1 MGPDLSNIALT
12 KDRRYLLESIVAPN
26 ATIAE
31 NFETTVILDVD
42 GNTISG
48 IVQKETDKFVRLID
62 ADGKIIKIL
71 QDDIEG
77 RRKGQSAMPQD
88 LIKGLTPSDMR
99 DLVEF
104 LANQKAAPDEGV
116 IIPEGNK

>member
-1 MGPDLSNIALT
+1 MRTEKS
-12 KDRRYLLESIVAPN
+12 
-26 ATIAE
+26 
-31 NFETTVILDVD
+31 
-42 GNTISG
+42 
-48 IVQKETDKFVRLID
+48 
-62 ADGKIIKIL
+62 IKIL

-88 LIKGLTPSDMR
+88 LVKGLTPSDMR